1 MIRALINEA
10 RPRQWLKNVLV
21 LAAPAAAGVLT
32 QWGNL
37 WRTLVMFAAFSLAAS
52 GTYFW
57 NDIFD
62 VEADRQHPKKSL
74 RPVASG
80 ALPLAIARVVG
91 TMLLL
96 GGVALSLAVWHWR
109 AVVVLVVYIVLTL
122 AYSLYLRNLAVFDLL
137 AVAAG
142 FVLRAIGGAV
152 ASGVYASKWFM
163 LCAMFGSLFVVSGK
177 RYAELK
183 ELGEGAQQ
191 TRRTLETYTIPFL
204 RLVLTV
210 ACGATLVTYCVWAF
224 DTGSIDPGPF
234 PFYELSAVPMLAA
247 LLRYALVLEQGRG
260 GAPEE
265 VFLRDR
271 ALQFTG
277 ALWVV
282 TFILGVYLG
291 DGVRA

>member
-1 MIRALINEA
+1 MMRALLNEA

-21 LAAPAAAGVLT
+21 FAAPAAAGVLAH
-32 QWGNL
+32 WDNL
-37 WRTLVMFAAFSLAAS
+37 WRTLVIFVAFSLAAS

-57 NDIFD
+57 NDILD
-62 VEADRQHPKKSL
+62 IDADRRHPKKRL

-80 ALPLAIARVVG
+80 QIPLPVAKVVG
-91 TMLLL
+91 SLLLL
-96 GGVALSLAVWHWR
+96 GGVGLSVVVWQWR
-109 AVVVLVVYIVLTL
+109 AVVVLGVYVVLTI

-142 FVLRAIGGAV
+142 FVLRAIGGAF

-177 RYAELK
+177 RYAELR
-183 ELGEGAQQ
+183 ELGESAQD
-191 TRRTLETYTIPFL
+191 TRQTLETYSLAFL
-204 RLVLTV
+204 RLVVTV
-210 ACGATLVTYCVWAF
+210 ACSATLVSYCVWAF
-224 DTGSIDPGPF
+224 DTGGIDPGPF

-247 LLRYALVLEQGRG
+247 LLRYALVLEKGRG

-265 VFLRDR
+265 VFLQDR
-271 ALQFTG
+271 ALQLTG
-277 ALWVV
+277 MLWII
-282 TFILGVYLG
+282 TFLLGVYLG